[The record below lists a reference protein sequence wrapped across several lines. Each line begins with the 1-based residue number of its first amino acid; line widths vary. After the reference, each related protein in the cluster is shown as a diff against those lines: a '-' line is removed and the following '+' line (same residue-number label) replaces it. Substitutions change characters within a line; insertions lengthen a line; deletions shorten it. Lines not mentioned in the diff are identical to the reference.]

1 MFTHRM
7 SQTARVALG
16 AFAVISAA
24 ACSGGTDPFAQ
35 FDNVTFKSSL
45 YAINGTPIGVPSA
58 INTGTGATVRAEA
71 SYDFDVAFD
80 LDNQGRVV
88 VITQRLVGR
97 PIGISGHA
105 VSLQLAGLPFDA
117 FTSAPRD
124 GWVVDS
130 LLTVDVGQV
139 FAVRAQTVACQ
150 FTLSTHLYSKMIVD
164 SVDVP
169 NRRMW
174 LTTLADPNCGFRE
187 LVPGR
192 PRF

>member
-1 MFTHRM
+1 MFTHCTP
-7 SQTARVALG
+7 QTARVALG
-16 AFAVISAA
+16 AFIVIVVAG
-24 ACSGGTDPFAQ
+24 CSGSTDPFAQ
-35 FDNVTFKSSL
+35 FDTVTFKSSV
-45 YAINGTPIGVPSA
+45 YAINGTPLGVPSA
-58 INTGTGATVRAEA
+58 INTATGGTVRAEA

-80 LDNQGRVV
+80 FDDQDRVV
-88 VITQRLVGR
+88 VITQRQIGR

-105 VSLQLAGLPFDA
+105 VSLQLAGMPFDA

-139 FAVRAQTVACQ
+139 FAVRAQSLSCQ
-150 FTLSTHLYSKMIVD
+150 FSLSTHLYSKMIVD

-174 LTTLADPNCGFRE
+174 VTTLADPNCGFRE

>member
-1 MFTHRM
+1 MFTPFT
-7 SQTARVALG
+7 SSSARWALG
-16 AFAVISAA
+16 AVAVIAA
-24 ACSGGTDPFAQ
+24 TSCSGSTDPVAQ
-35 FDNVTFKSSL
+35 FETVTFKSSV

-58 INTGTGATVRAEA
+58 INTATGATVRAES

-80 LDNQGRVV
+80 LDAQGRPVV
-88 VITQRLVGR
+88 LTQRRIGR
-97 PIGISGHA
+97 PVTISGHA
-105 VSLQLAGLPFDA
+105 VSLQLANTTFDA
-117 FTSAPRD
+117 FTAAPRN
-124 GWVVDS
+124 GWVIDS
-130 LLTVDVGQV
+130 LLTVDVGVV

-150 FTLSTHLYSKMIVD
+150 FNLSTHLYSKMVVD

-187 LVPGR
+187 LIPGR